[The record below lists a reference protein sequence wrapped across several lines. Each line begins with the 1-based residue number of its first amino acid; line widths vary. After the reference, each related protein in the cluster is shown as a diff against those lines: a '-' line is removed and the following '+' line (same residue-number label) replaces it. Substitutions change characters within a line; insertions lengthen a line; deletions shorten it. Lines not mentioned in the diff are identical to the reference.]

1 MIAVKNAKTVM
12 PMAATNKKYR
22 VRLRKVYRNEHTEK
36 LTGSLPIKTI
46 ETTAPNPDI
55 AERNARF
62 RFGPDGPQ
70 RVWVGI
76 GYGEQ
81 MKVEL
86 LSIEEI

>member
-1 MIAVKNAKTVM
+1 
-12 PMAATNKKYR
+12 MANRKYR
-22 VRLRKVYRNEHTEK
+22 VRLRKVYRRESDHEI
-36 LTGSLPIKTI
+36 TGRMPIKNI

-62 RFGPDGPQ
+62 RFGPDGSQ